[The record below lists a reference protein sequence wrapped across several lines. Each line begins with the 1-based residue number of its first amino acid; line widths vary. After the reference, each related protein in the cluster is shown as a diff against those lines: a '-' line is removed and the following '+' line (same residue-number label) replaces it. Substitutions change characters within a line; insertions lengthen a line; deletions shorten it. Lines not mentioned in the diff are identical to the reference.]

1 MAVNTMSSIST
12 IYLLSCTIVL
22 CAVAFSANA
31 FTTPIQPPILIQ
43 QSRQRIP
50 TTIFTASNASADG
63 ESAKKAQ
70 RPPQSFREGEVIGL
84 RLMQEGRPEDAINGK
99 FHSQSFSSRERG
111 VCIKMIRRY
120 IE

>member
-22 CAVAFSANA
+22 CAVAFCANA
-31 FTTPIQPPILIQ
+31 FTTPIQSPILIQ

-50 TTIFTASNASADG
+50 TTIFTASNASADD

-70 RPPQSFREGEVIGL
+70 RPPQTFREGEVIGL

-99 FHSQSFSSRERG
+99 FHSQSYLLET
-111 VCIKMIRRY
+111 
-120 IE
+120 